1 MGIFSHKGDIFSD
14 WLQYQL
20 YHRYTFMYIIVLS
33 TLLTNLNTFKQQFN
47 YLYYYI
53 HTKQALYTLEP
64 P

>member
-1 MGIFSHKGDIFSD
+1 
-14 WLQYQL
+14 
-20 YHRYTFMYIIVLS
+20 MYIIVLS
-33 TLLTNLNTFKQQFN
+33 TLLTNLNATKEQFN